1 VVVFSHGLGSSR
13 YGYGYLG
20 RALAARGYVSVHPT
34 HREPKGDA
42 AVADPE
48 VWRARPRAVS
58 SVIDALPELGLQL
71 DLDRLGVAGHS
82 YGAFTALACAG
93 ARLRIGLEPGEPG
106 ELVDLSEPRARAF
119 VALSPPG
126 NGTRGL
132 GPWSWATVTRP
143 VLCITGTRDQGP
155 QDRPYTWRLESHEAI
170 AAAGKELLVLE
181 GAEHETFAGG
191 LPGRRADPEQLAA
204 IEHATLDFFDRHL
217 SPKVGR

>member
-20 RALAARGYVSVHPT
+20 RALAARGYASVHPT

-58 SVIDALPELGLQL
+58 SVIDALPELGVPL
-71 DLDRLGVAGHS
+71 DLDRLGIAGHS
-82 YGAFTALACAG
+82 YGAFTAMACAG
-93 ARLRIGLEPGEPG
+93 ARLRIGG
-106 ELVDLSEPRARAF
+106 ELVDLPEPRARAF

-132 GPWSWATVTRP
+132 GPWSWSTVTRP
-143 VLCITGTRDQGP
+143 LLCITGTRDEGP
-155 QDRPYTWRLESHEAI
+155 QGRPYTWRLESYDAI
-170 AAAGKELLVLE
+170 PAAAKELLVLE

-191 LPGRRADPEQLAA
+191 LPGRRADPDHLAA
-204 IEHATLDFFDRHL
+204 IERATLGFFDRHL
-217 SPKVGR
+217 GRDLGP